1 MSTLSEHG
9 YAQDGKIYLNAYMD
23 FPEREIGVVK
33 ESEEQSIQYF
43 VKRFDLAK
51 NKVAE
56 LQTAVVSTPN
66 KGSYLMKLIHMRTYL
81 SEFDGLGDFP
91 GLFQILD
98 ELEADIRVYVQENRG
113 KNYEIKTALLE
124 EAVSLKESTNWNI
137 VGKRFKDVKLR
148 WIKTGSAHSQ
158 YEAELNEKFDAA
170 FAFFFEKKA
179 KFFEDRRKM
188 VDSRV
193 QRYEQTLEQL
203 TKILR
208 EMPDDAFQQVKRI
221 EKNWKLVGKV
231 PIKNFKDLQKKFK
244 DELNRYYNTLK
255 RSRPQAPVTYKNPAD
270 RKNELV
276 EKVEKMLD
284 LPEAPLDEVKSIQNE
299 WKRLG
304 KLKHPSDKDYNTR
317 FKIACNEIF
326 ESHFLT
332 KTARSKYEHFDEKTK
347 FEQLK
352 IKIRLLK
359 ESIKVDETV
368 LSQLNESD
376 GSRFNQPSGGN
387 RYGSGSSGGYNQGGS
402 SDGGGYN
409 QGNSGG
415 YNQSNTSG
423 GYGQDR
429 QPINME
435 KLNQIN
441 KLKTKQRIL
450 RKLQD
455 QLLTNY

>member
-1 MSTLSEHG
+1 MNTLAEYG
-9 YAQDGKIYLNAYMD
+9 YAQDGKVYLNAYMD
-23 FPEREIGVVK
+23 FPGREIGVVK
-33 ESEEQSIQYF
+33 ESEEQSLNYF
-43 VKRFDLAK
+43 IKRFDLAK
-51 NKVAE
+51 NKVTE
-56 LQTAVVSTPN
+56 LQNAVLGTPN

-81 SEFDGLGDFP
+81 AEFDGLGDFP
-91 GLFQILD
+91 SLFAVLD

-113 KNYEIKTALLE
+113 KNYEIKKALLD
-124 EAVSLKESTNWNI
+124 EALSLKESQNWNI
-137 VGKRFKDVKLR
+137 ATKKFKDVKLR
-148 WIKTGSAHSQ
+148 WIKTGSAHT
-158 YEAELNEKFDAA
+158 EFEKDFNEQFDAA
-170 FAFFFEKKA
+170 FAFFFESKS

-188 VDSRV
+188 VEQRLM
-193 QRYEQTLEQL
+193 RYEQAIDQL
-203 TKILR
+203 HKVIR
-208 EMPDDAFQQVKRI
+208 EMPEDAFQQVKRL
-221 EKNWKLVGKV
+221 EKNWKVIGKV
-231 PIKNFKDLQKKFK
+231 PVKNFKDLQKKFR
-244 DELNRYYNTLK
+244 DELNKYYNTLK

-270 RKNELV
+270 RKRELV
-276 EKVEKMLD
+276 EKVEQMLD

-299 WKRLG
+299 WKHLG
-304 KLKHPSDKDYNTR
+304 KLKHPSDKDFNTR

-359 ESIKVDETV
+359 ESIKVDEAQ

-376 GSRFNQPSGGN
+376 GSRYGQQGGGGN
-387 RYGSGSSGGYNQGGS
+387 RYGGGGGYNQGGS
-402 SDGGGYN
+402 GGYN
-409 QGNSGG
+409 QPGN
-415 YNQSNTSG
+415 TPG

-450 RKLQD
+450 KKLQD

>member
-1 MSTLSEHG
+1 MSTLSEYG
-9 YAQDGKIYLNAYMD
+9 YAQDGKVYLNAYMD

-33 ESEEQSIQYF
+33 ESEEQSINYF
-43 VKRFDLAK
+43 IKRFDLAK

-56 LQTAVVSTPN
+56 LQNAVLTTPN

-81 SEFDGLGDFP
+81 GEFDGLGDFP
-91 GLFQILD
+91 ALFQVLD

-113 KNYEIKTALLE
+113 KNYEIKKALLVE
-124 EAVSLKESTNWNI
+124 TFLIKDSSNWNLAT
-137 VGKRFKDVKLR
+137 KKFKEIKLR
-148 WIKTGSAHSQ
+148 WIKTGSAHTE
-158 YEAELNEKFDAA
+158 YEKELNEQFDAA
-170 FAFFFEKKA
+170 FASFFERKS

-188 VDSRV
+188 VESRIV
-193 QRYEQTLEQL
+193 RYEQTIEQL
-203 TKILR
+203 LKLIQ
-208 EMPDDAFQQVKRI
+208 EMPEDAFQQVKKL
-221 EKNWKLVGKV
+221 EKNWKVIGKV
-231 PIKNFKDLQKKFK
+231 PVKNFKDLQKRFK
-244 DELNRYYNTLK
+244 EELNKYYNTLK
-255 RSRPQAPVTYKNPAD
+255 RSRPQQPVTYKNPAD
-270 RKNELV
+270 RKRELV
-276 EKVEKMLD
+276 EKVEHMLD
-284 LPEAPLDEVKSIQNE
+284 LPEAPLEEVKNIQNE

-332 KTARSKYEHFDEKTK
+332 KTARYKYEHFEEKTK

-359 ESIKVDETV
+359 ESIKVDEAQ
-368 LSQLNESD
+368 LAQLNESD
-376 GSRFNQPSGGN
+376 GSASRGGYNQGPNNRYSGGTQGGYN
-387 RYGSGSSGGYNQGGS
+387 QGSGGYNQGG
-402 SDGGGYN
+402 
-409 QGNSGG
+409 NSGG
-415 YNQSNTSG
+415 YNQGGSG

-450 RKLQD
+450 KKLQD